1 MVIRLGENNYGK
13 QRVRILQVTRHPDR
27 HDIRELSVGIRLEGD
42 FEAAH
47 SRGDNRKILP
57 TDTMKNTVYAAAKL
71 HPIQSPEA
79 FCLHLADHFLS
90 RNPQVLRARIEI
102 AESLW
107 TRFAVA
113 GRPHPYTFT
122 GSGNE
127 KRTAAVSKTRQE
139 KILRAGID
147 GLVVLKTTDSAF
159 EKFLRDEYTTLKED
173 RNRILA
179 TSIQANWLYRQTPV
193 EFEETWHAVRQTL
206 LESFAGH
213 DSESLQ
219 HTLYAMGEAVL
230 LKFATILEIRL
241 SLPNK
246 HYNLIDMSSFGME
259 NRKEIFL
266 PTDEPHG
273 LIEATIRND

>member
-1 MVIRLGENNYGK
+1 MAIRLGENNYGK
-13 QRVRILQVTRHPDR
+13 QRVRILQLTRHPDR

-47 SRGDNRKILP
+47 SKGENRKILP
-57 TDTMKNTVYAAAKL
+57 TDTMKNTVYASAKL

-90 RNPQVLRARIEI
+90 RNPQVSRARIEI

-107 TRFAVA
+107 TRFTVA
-113 GRPHPYTFT
+113 GKPHPYTFT

-127 KRTAAVSKTRQE
+127 KHTAVLSETRKE
-139 KILRAGID
+139 KILRAGIE
-147 GLVVLKTTDSAF
+147 GLLVLKTTDSAF
-159 EKFLRDEYTTLKED
+159 ENFLRDEYTTLKAD

-179 TSIQANWLYRQTPV
+179 TSIRANWLYRDAPV
-193 EFEETWHAVRQTL
+193 EFNATWHAVRQTL

-230 LKFATILEIRL
+230 LKFAAIQEIHL

-246 HYNLIDMSSFGME
+246 HYNLIDMSAFNME
-259 NRKEIFL
+259 NPKQIFL

-273 LIEATIRND
+273 LIEATVRND